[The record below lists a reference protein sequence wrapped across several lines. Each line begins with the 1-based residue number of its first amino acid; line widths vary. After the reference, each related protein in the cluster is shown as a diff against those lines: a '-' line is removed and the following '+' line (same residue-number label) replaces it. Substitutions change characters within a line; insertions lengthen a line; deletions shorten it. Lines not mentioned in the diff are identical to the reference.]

1 MTFME
6 KFDFDKWL
14 KAGLRKDEIDM
25 LFNIISW
32 VCIIL
37 VILYVIG
44 LIVVIII
51 ADMDKKSFC
60 GMTSPLWLPI
70 FIVFY
75 LIYNTLKA
83 FFKLFKWK
91 KHQKEI

>member
-6 KFDFDKWL
+6 KSDFDKWL

-51 ADMDKKSFC
+51 TDYDKPAMASHFHSILFDLQHIKSI
-60 GMTSPLWLPI
+60 L
-70 FIVFY
+70 
-75 LIYNTLKA
+75 
-83 FFKLFKWK
+83 
-91 KHQKEI
+91 